1 MFLQDDP
8 LQACVL
14 NLQILQTSLRVLR
27 MDGESMGSY
36 PPNVFLTVDRT
47 NVAVASG
54 VNIVLKLKLFTLML
68 LFKEFSNFVCSKS
81 ARIELVA
88 LTTYAQKVC

>member
-1 MFLQDDP
+1 
-8 LQACVL
+8 
-14 NLQILQTSLRVLR
+14 

-36 PPNVFLTVDRT
+36 PPNVFPTVDRT
-47 NVAVASG
+47 NIVVASG